1 MNLTEYL
8 LDESLEPI
16 KVEESRLDEKFMG
29 FGQKGTIQVF
39 GNDIIITDASDRS
52 ISITKKDAVDLVK
65 VLYNYLK

>member
-16 KVEESRLDEKFMG
+16 KVEGSRLNEKFMG
-29 FGQKGTIQVF
+29 FGKNGTIQIF

-52 ISITKKDAVDLVK
+52 ISITKKDAVDLVR
-65 VLYNYLK
+65 VLYNHLK